1 MHRNY
6 NVPHM
11 SPPFIVAEIAQGY
24 EGSST
29 LAERSVVAAA
39 AAGAD
44 AVKFQALFADESA
57 LPDYKY
63 YQLYKGLE
71 LSETTW
77 RHVVNLAHQKS
88 LLFYADALGE
98 RSFHMLDHCGADGYK
113 VHAGSI
119 TNFRLLRAVA
129 QVGKPVLISTGGSEH
144 QEVERAM
151 DILASCDITLMH
163 GIQAEPT
170 EVADNHLHRIR
181 TLVER
186 YGKPVGLQDHTLGST
201 LMAQYL
207 PFVAIG
213 LGATVIEKHLAL
225 SRLAEIEDSISAL
238 TPEEFRGWARLL
250 KQAFTALGSPVW
262 MLSEQERAYK
272 SKIRKAICAAREIRP
287 GEVLTEDDLV
297 FKRTHDAS
305 ALYAREEVVGRRVQQ
320 SINSNALIRQVDLV

>member
-1 MHRNY
+1 MDA
-6 NVPHM
+6 
-11 SPPFIVAEIAQGY
+11 PFIIAEIAQGY
-24 EGSST
+24 EGSAK
-29 LAERSVVAAA
+29 LGERSIIAAA

-57 LPDYKY
+57 LPDYKHY
-63 YQLYKGLE
+63 PLYKSLE
-71 LSETTW
+71 LPEKTW
-77 RHVVNLAHQKS
+77 KHAVDLAHQKG

-98 RSFHMLDHCGADGYK
+98 RSFHMIDRCGADGYK
-113 VHAGSI
+113 VHAGSVANI
-119 TNFRLLRAVA
+119 RLLRAVA
-129 QVGKPVLISTGGSEH
+129 RVGKPVLISTGGNEP

-151 DILASCDITLMH
+151 NILDACDITLMH

-170 EVADNHLHRIR
+170 EVADNHLYRIR

-186 YGKPVGLQDHTLGST
+186 YGKPVGLQDHTLGSA
-201 LMAQYL
+201 LIAQYL

-238 TPEEFRGWARLL
+238 TPEEFHGWARLL
-250 KQAFTALGSPVW
+250 KQAFTALGSPTW
-262 MLSEQERAYK
+262 MLSEQERVYK
-272 SKIRKAICAAREIRP
+272 LKIRKAICAAREIRP

-305 ALYAREEVVGRRVQQ
+305 ALYACEEVVGKRVRQP
-320 SINSNALIRQVDLV
+320 IDSNALIRQVDLV